1 MTSTNQN
8 LNLKNIAQQLESE
21 NSRDRLRALVSLR
34 DLSPED
40 AVPLILKVI
49 DDDNL
54 QIRSMAI

>member
-49 DDDNL
+49 D
-54 QIRSMAI
+54 RKSVV